1 MVCRHPQFT
10 HVSDYYHADETAL
23 EAMAYLTDSVQ
34 AEQDGDVI
42 WFVPEDPTA
51 GLIFYP
57 GGKVEY
63 IENRL
68 ATLRGQ
74 GPTCMGVCCLLD
86 TDIAQTAKAVK
97 MDGAVFMQLRY
108 QYITKALAIAGIFQE
123 RHNLLQD
130 LLRVIAGDFRSVQ
143 RPRKEEVEAVTS
155 GDIPHSGL
163 GTVTADFCGT
173 LRVIS
178 FSLGRYVI
186 ETSQR
191 LPAGLTKDWLVAYL
205 NHIY

>member
-1 MVCRHPQFT
+1 M
-10 HVSDYYHADETAL
+10 S
-23 EAMAYLTDSVQ
+23 EAQNWDRLPYVLHQIV
-34 AEQDGDVI
+34 
-42 WFVPEDPTA
+42 A
-51 GLIFYP
+51 GTLIVFINGNT
-57 GGKVEY
+57 GGEAKLPIQH